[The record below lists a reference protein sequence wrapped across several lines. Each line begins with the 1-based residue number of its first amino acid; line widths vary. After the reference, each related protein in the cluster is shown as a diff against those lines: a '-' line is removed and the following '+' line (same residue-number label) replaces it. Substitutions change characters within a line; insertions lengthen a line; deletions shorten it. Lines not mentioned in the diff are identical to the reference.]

1 LEETISIHEKVFD
14 SLNHTWI
21 IPGSVTV
28 LIFGLLFLRFV
39 LNLPQKTRYLF
50 IIAGVI
56 FVMGAIGFEYVA
68 REYWERGY
76 SLRSMTYAAI
86 STVEEFLEMIGV
98 VIFIYALIDY
108 MNSYAAREIEL
119 HIDR

>member
-1 LEETISIHEKVFD
+1 
-14 SLNHTWI
+14 
-21 IPGSVTV
+21 
-28 LIFGLLFLRFV
+28 
-39 LNLPQKTRYLF
+39 
-50 IIAGVI
+50 
-56 FVMGAIGFEYVA
+56 MGAIGFEYVA